1 MITFDNVAKRYPNG
15 REALAGVTFTI
26 QPGEF
31 VFLTGRSGAGK
42 SSVLKLIA
50 LLERPS
56 RGTVTVAGQNT
67 NTIKSGKIPAF
78 RRALGQ
84 FATGVTV
91 VTTSADDQLVG
102 MVVNSFSAV
111 SLDPP
116 LVLWSIRKESKSG
129 PSFLEN
135 GHFGISI
142 LAEDQMEV
150 SAVFGRPQPDQFSQV
165 GWTAGG
171 RGAPLMVGAIAHL
184 ECVNEAVLDG
194 GDHHILVGRVERFA
208 RFEGAPL
215 LFAQGQYGVAESHP
229 ALTDA
234 PSLPAAPSRDP
245 SEDML
250 FVSLLKATDQH
261 MSALFQEYRHEVGVT
276 VATGRVLNRLSVG
289 SCTQET
295 LEQDTFLG
303 ENAVE
308 TALSDLERIGQ
319 VSRAGETWAL
329 TEPGRR
335 VQADLRRSAAQF
347 TAQQLQGIPDKDVAA
362 AERVLGALLS
372 RGDRKP

>member
-1 MITFDNVAKRYPNG
+1 MTDITDVQHT
-15 REALAGVTFTI
+15 AGPIEQGDPTADA
-26 QPGEF
+26 
-31 VFLTGRSGAGK
+31 R
-42 SSVLKLIA
+42 
-50 LLERPS
+50 
-56 RGTVTVAGQNT
+56 
-67 NTIKSGKIPAF
+67 AF

-91 VTTSADDQLVG
+91 VTTSAEDQLVG

-129 PSFLEN
+129 PAFLQN

-142 LAEDQMEV
+142 LAEDQMEM
-150 SAVFGRPQPDQFSQV
+150 SGLFGRPQPDQFSQV
-165 GWTAGG
+165 QWTAGG
-171 RGAPLMVGAIAHL
+171 RGAPLMAGAIAHL

-208 RFEGAPL
+208 RFDGAPL

-229 ALTDA
+229 ALA
-234 PSLPAAPSRDP
+234 ESPSLPAAPSRDL

-250 FVSLLKATDQH
+250 FLSLLKATDQH
-261 MSALFQEYRHEVGVT
+261 MSALFQDYRHEVGVT
-276 VATGRVLNRLSVG
+276 PATGRVLNRLSVG

-303 ENAVE
+303 ENTVE
-308 TALSDLERIGQ
+308 EALSDLLSNGQ
-319 VSRAGETWAL
+319 VSRAAGETWAL
-329 TEPGRR
+329 TDRGRQ
-335 VQADLRRSAAQF
+335 VQSELRRSAAQF
-347 TAQQLQGIPDKDVAA
+347 TAQQLHGIPDKDVAA
-362 AERVLGALLS
+362 AERVLGTLLS
-372 RGDRKP
+372 RGDREQ